1 MKRKERYKMNNSAY
15 MDLINS
21 ALEARKSAYVPYSHY
36 AVGAALLTAEG
47 KIYTGGNIENASY
60 GATNCAERTAI
71 FKAVSEGERN
81 FTAIAVAG
89 GMEGREPADYAW
101 PCGICRQV
109 MQEFAGGDFRIL
121 VVRGQQDY
129 KECRLEE
136 LLPCGFGGES
146 IR

>member
-1 MKRKERYKMNNSAY
+1 